1 MAIKYRGT
9 GKFKYSI
16 DVLGQFPLDTRLI
29 VESKVDLTNFKTTFI
44 IDEIDVWY
52 VGMIVS
58 CLEDGKIYILKSES
72 EGFVEVGKETPVPIK
87 SVSVNNNA
95 LTPTAEGNVNIDLS
109 GYATKSDISS
119 VYRYKDSDTW
129 ENI

>member
-58 CLEDGKIYILKSES
+58 CLEPIYTDTPSEQATNAIMANS
-72 EGFVEVGKETPVPIK
+72 EKRIFFIV
-87 SVSVNNNA
+87 
-95 LTPTAEGNVNIDLS
+95 
-109 GYATKSDISS
+109 
-119 VYRYKDSDTW
+119 R
-129 ENI
+129 